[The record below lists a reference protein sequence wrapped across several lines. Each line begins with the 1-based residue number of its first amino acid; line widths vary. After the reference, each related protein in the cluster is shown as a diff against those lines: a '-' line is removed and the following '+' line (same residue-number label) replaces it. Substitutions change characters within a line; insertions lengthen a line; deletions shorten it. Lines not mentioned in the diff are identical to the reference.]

1 MSVCKSVF
9 AEKGIQTPRSF
20 RLNIKFLRKNVS
32 LCMCVCV
39 SMDLEFCVCASGL
52 NGCMN
57 VCVCVCGFLSVVRV
71 RLSIQPKCVY
81 YLQLTYSTYIA
92 GPLLA
97 PCQPFPFSP
106 IPLHNLPFPFPW
118 QLLQP
123 RMNGQVKL
131 SPLVSQ
137 CFKIKMHLYY

>member
-1 MSVCKSVF
+1 MWV
-9 AEKGIQTPRSF
+9 
-20 RLNIKFLRKNVS
+20 
-32 LCMCVCV
+32 CVCVCVCVCVRV

-52 NGCMN
+52 NLWIN
-57 VCVCVCGFLSVVRV
+57 VCVCVCVCACGFLSVVRV

-97 PCQPFPFSP
+97 PCQPFPFFP
-106 IPLHNLPFPFPW
+106 IPLLNLPFPSPW

-137 CFKIKMHLYY
+137 CFKIKMHLYYWMLICNEYYRSNYIKV